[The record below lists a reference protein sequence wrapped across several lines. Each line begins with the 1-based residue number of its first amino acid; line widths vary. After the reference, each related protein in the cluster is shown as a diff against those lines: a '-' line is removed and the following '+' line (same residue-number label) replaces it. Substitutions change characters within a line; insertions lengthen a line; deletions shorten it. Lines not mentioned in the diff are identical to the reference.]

1 MKKVAPTRPS
11 ANALANLASML
22 GARDPR
28 HVVIGFI
35 LLIALFAFELFNFD
49 TTRYALNSL
58 LGNITFLGL
67 GWSTILA
74 VAFCAIDFAGLARL
88 FTPQKGVA
96 NEPKEVWFLMGAWL
110 LGATMNAVM
119 TWWAVSL
126 TLLNHQLGNEI
137 LDREQLLQIVPIFV
151 ALLVWLTRILFIGSL
166 TVAGETMFDF
176 QGESAENQLQ
186 VKPQPA
192 APKPQALPVASTA
205 QPVTARPNNNT
216 RPAAPVPATNRVNT
230 PRPAASFSAPTEMAP
245 PPAPKFEPPARP
257 NVTVAPPPATG
268 TVDNRNRRRPPVP
281 NNRPAGMPL
290 GMQASDHNKV
300 S

>member
-1 MKKVAPTRPS
+1 MKKGTPTRPS
-11 ANALANLASML
+11 ANALTNLATML

-58 LGNITFLGL
+58 LGNITFMGL

-88 FTPQKGVA
+88 FTPQKTVKD
-96 NEPKEVWFLMGAWL
+96 EPKEVWFLMGAWL

-137 LDREQLLQIVPIFV
+137 LDREQLLRIVPIFV

-176 QGESAENQLQ
+176 HGEEVENQLQ
-186 VKPQPA
+186 VRPQPA
-192 APKPQALPVASTA
+192 VKPQALPVASTT
-205 QPVTARPNNNT
+205 QPVTARPNNT
-216 RPAAPVPATNRVNT
+216 RPAAPPPQPANR
-230 PRPAASFSAPTEMAP
+230 PRVATPAASFSAPSEVTSSAP
-245 PPAPKFEPPARP
+245 QLTQPTRP
-257 NVTVAPPPATG
+257 NVAVPPPPPATG

-290 GMQASDHNKV
+290 GMQASDRNKF